1 MGIAIQ
7 AEQSLRDGNLPR
19 ALAQLQDQVRSH
31 PAKADYRV
39 FLFQLLSVLGEWQR
53 ALTQLDVAAD
63 LDAGTLA
70 MVQTYR
76 EAVRCE
82 VYRNDVFAGKRT
94 PLLFGEP
101 EPWVALVVQAL
112 GLSANGQHTKAQEL
126 RNQAYEDVALMS
138 GTVDGQPFD
147 WIADADSRLG
157 PMLEAIINGNY
168 YWVPFHRIQ
177 RIQLEAPED
186 LRDLVW
192 TPAQFTWANGGQS
205 VGLIPTRYVGSEISE
220 DSQIRMSRKTEWS
233 DMGDDEF
240 FGLGQRILATDGH
253 EYSLL
258 NVREIVLDSVNT
270 QGTEAGNLAAEE
282 PQG

>member
-1 MGIAIQ
+1 
-7 AEQSLRDGNLPR
+7 
-19 ALAQLQDQVRSH
+19 
-31 PAKADYRV
+31 
-39 FLFQLLSVLGEWQR
+39 
-53 ALTQLDVAAD
+53 LT
-63 LDAGTLA
+63 
-70 MVQTYR
+70 
-76 EAVRCE
+76 
-82 VYRNDVFAGKRT
+82 
-94 PLLFGEP
+94 
-101 EPWVALVVQAL
+101 
-112 GLSANGQHTKAQEL
+112 
-126 RNQAYEDVALMS
+126 S
-138 GTVDGQPFD
+138 GTVDDQPFD

-205 VGLIPTRYVGSEISE
+205 VGLIPTRYVGSETSE

-258 NVREIVLDSVNT
+258 
-270 QGTEAGNLAAEE
+270 G
-282 PQG
+282 